1 LFGPPTTLTLFPP
14 TVTCACAT
22 GSVITYPAPIN
33 TEARTRL
40 MPAWRAPREVRVI
53 AERLAV
59 VIWTLFLD
67 K

>member
-22 GSVITYPAPIN
+22 GSVITYPAPTN
-33 TEARTRL
+33 TEARMRL
-40 MPAWRAPREVRVI
+40 MPAWRTPRDLRVEE
-53 AERLAV
+53 ERLAV